1 MGCSCVPSPALTT
14 AGPPSPSAVH
24 CASCAATPEAG
35 CRTINASAPIA
46 RRVKAVSR
54 SDSPLATDEPEA
66 LTLMTSALIHFP
78 ATSKE
83 TLVRVEFS

>member
-1 MGCSCVPSPALTT
+1 M
-14 AGPPSPSAVH
+14 
-24 CASCAATPEAG
+24 
-35 CRTINASAPIA
+35 
-46 RRVKAVSR
+46 SR
-54 SDSPLATDEPEA
+54 SDSPLATEEPEA